1 MIDRDR
7 SSQIHV
13 TSSSYAIQAS
23 TNNLNT
29 FEEAAGGEAKGGGG
43 GGGWGWW

>member
-29 FEEAAGGEAKGGGG
+29 FEEAAGGGAKVVV
-43 GGGWGWW
+43 GGWGWW